1 MRILNKYITWSIAKG
16 YIFIL
21 LIFVGLYF
29 IIDIFSTLSDMLKSN
44 PPISVIF
51 TYYIYMIPL
60 IFLRV
65 GPFALLIS
73 TLYVFGDLNK
83 HNEITTMRAS
93 GVSMMGICL
102 PVIILAALLSAISF
116 YTQEEILM
124 ETQKQVEEIKIHY
137 IKKENITG
145 EQPNFAFPYDKSI
158 FFARNFSPKTGIM
171 DDVTVFEEDN
181 QENIIKKIICKN
193 VIYKNTKWCGLN
205 AIEYNLDTNGNI
217 VGVPKQANEM
227 EIKLSGTPREILAR
241 KAIFTEFAPIKA
253 IRKEIKHLKKAKV
266 HGNVLANKII
276 DYHQKISG
284 AFAHFFIIFAVLPF
298 AAEIKKRRVTLSA
311 LGTGFI
317 FGFAYYCVS
326 GFTVAIAKSGALL
339 PALGVWIGPI
349 FFIAVGLTAFYLM
362 R

>member
-1 MRILNKYITWSIAKG
+1 MRILNKYITANIAKG
-16 YIFIL
+16 YFFIL
-21 LIFVGLYF
+21 FVFVGLYF

-44 PPISVIF
+44 PPITVIVS
-51 TYYIYMIPL
+51 YYLYMIPL

-102 PVIILAALLSAISF
+102 PVVVLAALLSATAF
-116 YTQEEILM
+116 YTQEKVLM
-124 ETQKQVEEIKIHY
+124 ETQKKVEEIKMRY
-137 IKKENITG
+137 IKKENLTG
-145 EQPNFAFPYDKSI
+145 DQPNFAFPYDKSI
-158 FFARNFSPKTGIM
+158 FFARYFSPKTGIM
-171 DDVTVFEEDN
+171 EDVTIFEED
-181 QENIIKKIICKN
+181 QHDNIIKKIICKN
-193 VIYKNTKWCGLN
+193 VIYKNTKWYGLN
-205 AIEYNLDTNGNI
+205 AIEYNLDAESNI
-217 VGVPKQANEM
+217 VGQPKQENEM
-227 EIKLSGTPREILAR
+227 EIKLSGTPREIMAR
-241 KAIFTEFAPIKA
+241 KAVFTEFAS
-253 IRKEIKHLKKAKV
+253 IRMVRREIKHLKKARV
-266 HGNVLANKII
+266 QGNVLNSKII

-326 GFTVAIAKSGALL
+326 GFTVAIAKSGMLL
-339 PALGVWIGPI
+339 PALGVWIGPM

>member
-1 MRILNKYITWSIAKG
+1 MRILNKYITKNIAEG

-21 LIFVGLYF
+21 FVFVGLYF

-44 PPISVIF
+44 PPVSVIF
-51 TYYIYMIPL
+51 IYYLYMIPL

-93 GVSMMGICL
+93 GVSMLEICL
-102 PVIILAALLSAISF
+102 PVVVLAALLSAASF
-116 YTQEEILM
+116 YTQEKVLM
-124 ETQKQVEEIKIHY
+124 ETQKRVEEIKIRY
-137 IKKENITG
+137 IKKENVTG
-145 EQPNFAFPYDKSI
+145 EQANFAFPYEKSI

-171 DDVTVFEEDN
+171 EDVTIFEEDPHD
-181 QENIIKKIICKN
+181 NIVKKVICKN
-193 VIYKNTKWCGLN
+193 VIYKNSKWFGLN
-205 AIEYNLDTNGNI
+205 AVGYNLDADSNI
-217 VGVPKQANEM
+217 VGQPKQAS
-227 EIKLSGTPREILAR
+227 EIEVKLSGTPREVLAR
-241 KAIFTEFAPIKA
+241 KAVFTEFAS
-253 IRKEIKHLKKAKV
+253 IREVRREIKHLKKAKV
-266 HGNVLANKII
+266 QGNVLNSKII

-326 GFTVAIAKSGALL
+326 GFTVAIAKSGMLL
-339 PALGVWIGPI
+339 PALGVWIGPM
-349 FFIAVGLTAFYLM
+349 FFIAVGLSAFYLM